1 MDFASWVTVGGAL
14 LVVMALSGTMFARL
28 PLSASML
35 YLGVGVALSPAWL
48 GAADLS
54 MLTAAPMLE
63 RLTEAVV
70 LISLFTS
77 GLKLSAGLHDRRWLP
92 PLRLALLSMLISVAA
107 VTLIGT
113 WLLGLS
119 LGAAV
124 LLGGI
129 LAPTDPVLA
138 SEVQVVDA
146 ADRDALRFA
155 LTGEGGLNDGTAFPV
170 VMLGLGLLGLH
181 EIGEFGWRWLAVDLL
196 WASAAGIAI
205 GAVLGTSLGRL
216 VMYLRREHKEAVGY
230 DNFLSLGL
238 IGLAYGLALLCHA
251 YGFLAVFAAGVA
263 LRRVERQGVTP
274 AAEDAPANA
283 MLSFNEQLDRIGEL
297 CAVIVIGLLL
307 WAVQWQHA
315 SWWFVAALLLGV
327 RPASVALGLAAA
339 RILPTQRR
347 LIGWFGIRGVGSLF
361 YLVYAINHGIAPEL
375 AEVLTALV
383 LSVVATSIVVHGI
396 SVTPLM
402 TKYASRRR

>member
-119 LGAAV
+119 LGAAM

-205 GAVLGTSLGRL
+205 GAALGTSLGRL